1 MLCIN
6 MIDPAN
12 AASLNDY
19 CVIREWEYSKESQRI
34 FILLWKR
41 GPWVK
46 LKKKILS
53 GWSLVLVHYKN
64 CYLLNW
70 SIMPFAAHL
79 KIPRESGK
87 PILITFLKVEDEI
100 YGSI

>member
-41 GPWVK
+41 VPWVK
-46 LKKKILS
+46 LKKKNLLGGLS
-53 GWSLVLVHYKN
+53 FWF
-64 CYLLNW
+64 
-70 SIMPFAAHL
+70 IT
-79 KIPRESGK
+79 KIV
-87 PILITFLKVEDEI
+87 TC
-100 YGSI
+100 

>member
-1 MLCIN
+1 

-41 GPWVK
+41 VP
-46 LKKKILS
+46 
-53 GWSLVLVHYKN
+53 
-64 CYLLNW
+64 
-70 SIMPFAAHL
+70 
-79 KIPRESGK
+79 
-87 PILITFLKVEDEI
+87 
-100 YGSI
+100 